1 MEGEG
6 GKDVEDICQKVIT
19 KLGHVIQ
26 ADQTA
31 NYSQKE
37 ADGIKVKV
45 KVVDQRQEGSDLRGQ
60 VCRGLVAQIFKGT
73 EDHAKNWGRGKIE
86 DQEQKSSVYGCVCPD
101 CQQMRAVEKRKGW

>member
-45 KVVDQRQEGSDLRGQ
+45 KVVD
-60 VCRGLVAQIFKGT
+60 
-73 EDHAKNWGRGKIE
+73 
-86 DQEQKSSVYGCVCPD
+86 
-101 CQQMRAVEKRKGW
+101 